1 MKIRTLLI
9 VPAVALAL
17 ASCSSSEKTLY
28 SWYKYEDVTYEYS
41 KTPTDDRQ
49 AQVIEQYQKLIAKQK
64 GTRKTV
70 QPGLYAEYG
79 FLLCKS
85 GKVEEG
91 VSYLK
96 KEIELYPESELFISR
111 IIKQFEE

>member
-1 MKIRTLLI
+1 MI
-9 VPAVALAL
+9 AAALVLTL
-17 ASCSSSEKTLY
+17 ASCGSSEKSLY
-28 SWYKYEDVTYEYS
+28 SWYQYEDVTYRYS
-41 KTPTDDRQ
+41 KNPTDEWQ
-49 AQVIEQYQKLIAKQK
+49 EKVVEQYQKLMDSQR

-79 FLLCKS
+79 FLLCKA
-85 GKVEEG
+85 GKTEEG

-96 KEIELYPESELFISR
+96 KEIELYPESEQFISR